1 MVGGVGRARAQAG
14 WRVGGRGYGRDGASG
29 CARGSP
35 GGEGWQVA
43 TQLVTGARAQHTWGT
58 ALTLR
63 AMEGCPQSRDAFSA
77 LRSVWLNC
85 SAVRMAARP
94 RCTSPAEYER
104 SVRFCSGPAQTAG
117 ARGA

>member
-1 MVGGVGRARAQAG
+1 MVKAGR
-14 WRVGGRGYGRDGASG
+14 WRHKG
-29 CARGSP
+29 
-35 GGEGWQVA
+35 
-43 TQLVTGARAQHTWGT
+43 VTGARAQHTWGT

>member
-1 MVGGVGRARAQAG
+1 MVKAGR
-14 WRVGGRGYGRDGASG
+14 WRRKG
-29 CARGSP
+29 
-35 GGEGWQVA
+35 
-43 TQLVTGARAQHTWGT
+43 VTGARAQHTWGT

-77 LRSVWLNC
+77 LRSVWLKC

-104 SVRFCSGPAQTAG
+104 SARFCSGPAQTAG